1 MADKNEILD
10 TDVARKNSKKAKCP
24 DTSNPNPV
32 KAIRLKCLD
41 CSGGSSGEVDKC
53 PVKQCPIWPFRYGR
67 NPFRTRRELSDE
79 ERERLAAQ
87 LARGRKTR
95 VEKI

>member
-1 MADKNEILD
+1 MEEKIKNSATEI
-10 TDVARKNSKKAKCP
+10 AMENSKKAECP
-24 DTSNPNPV
+24 ETSNPNPV

-41 CSGGSSGEVDKC
+41 CSGGSSNEVDKC

-79 ERERLAAQ
+79 ERERIATR

-95 VEKI
+95 AEKM